1 MYTLEHYVL
10 YSNVSDFHFVHDF
23 GSEDGLGLQY
33 DHVHMKLDRKVYR
46 YNTYHYAFASLGASV
61 LNGLNIGAR
70 EHSPGV
76 VNPNG
81 LFIRTLPLGTN
92 LYADAEAEVDIEQF
106 PALPVYD
113 WEF

>member
-10 YSNVSDFHFVHDF
+10 YSTASECHFVHDF

-33 DHVHMKLDRKVYR
+33 DHVHMKLDRKAYQF
-46 YNTYHYAFASLGASV
+46 NTYHYAFASLGDSV
-61 LNGLNIGAR
+61 LSGLNIGAR
-70 EHSPGV
+70 TYSPGV
-76 VNPNG
+76 ANPDG
-81 LFIRTLPLGTN
+81 LFIRTLPISTN
-92 LYADAEAEVDIEQF
+92 LYIDSEANVAVEKL